1 MASFWQSC
9 IEIFEVLLQFQKS
22 IKSGNWELHFD
33 SREKLLLWF
42 HAYDH
47 QTMLVTSRT
56 VGRHNRCYQS
66 HTQRCMK
73 DLLTEISQSTELLE
87 PLTTYYQIKQQSRQ
101 SIKTKRAQE
110 NKAILYFNSFN
121 KEKHI
126 SFFIQFRNNKLQYT
140 IIRTVKNPSA
150 S

>member
-1 MASFWQSC
+1 MAEKIINLLDEFETFITDEHVSPMASFWQSY

-56 VGRHNRCYQS
+56 VGRHNRCY
-66 HTQRCMK
+66 
-73 DLLTEISQSTELLE
+73 
-87 PLTTYYQIKQQSRQ
+87 
-101 SIKTKRAQE
+101 
-110 NKAILYFNSFN
+110 
-121 KEKHI
+121 
-126 SFFIQFRNNKLQYT
+126 
-140 IIRTVKNPSA
+140 
-150 S
+150 